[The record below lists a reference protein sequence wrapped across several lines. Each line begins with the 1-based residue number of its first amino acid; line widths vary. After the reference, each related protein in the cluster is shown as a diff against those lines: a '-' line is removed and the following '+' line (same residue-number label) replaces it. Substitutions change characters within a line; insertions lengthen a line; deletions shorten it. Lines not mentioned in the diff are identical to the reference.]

1 MPNGNSR
8 IGISMKRQIFVL
20 LFNEMAEHREIYASW
35 NPWHGCTK
43 ISPGCRHCYV
53 YRQDTM
59 YGSEIASSLAR
70 KTANFYLPIRRR
82 RDKSWK
88 IESGKVVFTCFTSD
102 FLLKDADP
110 WRDECWQMI
119 RRRKDL
125 WFYFFTKRIDRFMQ
139 CIPDD
144 WEDGYENVLVGCTV
158 ENQQMAD
165 YRLPVFNA
173 LPIKHKSIIAAPLL
187 EHIDL
192 TPYLNESIEEVS
204 TGGES
209 GTKAG
214 VCDYDWVLSLRRQ
227 CVEANIPFRFHQT
240 GARLLKDGK
249 EYRIMR
255 KYQLSQAH
263 KANIDFRIDEF
274 SVPETAEYHGKN
286 ND

>member
-1 MPNGNSR
+1 MPNEKR
-8 IGISMKRQIFVL
+8 RVGISMKRQIFVL
-20 LFNEMAEHREIYASW
+20 LFQEMAEHREIYASW

-59 YGSEIASSLAR
+59 YGSGIASSLAR

-192 TPYLNESIEEVS
+192 TPYRGSLHRRRKRNKSRSVRLRLGTLSE
-204 TGGES
+204 TTMCGGKHTVQIS
-209 GTKAG
+209 SNRSKTAQRRKRIP
-214 VCDYDWVLSLRRQ
+214 DY
-227 CVEANIPFRFHQT
+227 AKIP
-240 GARLLKDGK
+240 A
-249 EYRIMR
+249 IP
-255 KYQLSQAH
+255 S
-263 KANIDFRIDEF
+263 
-274 SVPETAEYHGKN
+274 P
-286 ND
+286 